1 MEKYIKSFNYS
12 NNKTYKILEIYDECK
27 PLYGNMRELN
37 DILGVKRSNI
47 NKSKYFEEIMGQ
59 YDVKNEDD
67 FKTPNSEDVDK
78 EKKRKKQR
86 RLSFA
91 DEHGQDLK
99 EVSYHSNLHYSPG
112 ESDNDSPKGDSGGC
126 CIIS

>member
-1 MEKYIKSFNYS
+1 MSAVVPEESLKKPDNIETQEANNDGGNSKEK
-12 NNKTYKILEIYDECK
+12 T
-27 PLYGNMRELN
+27 N
-37 DILGVKRSNI
+37 DNTQS
-47 NKSKYFEEIMGQ
+47 
-59 YDVKNEDD
+59 VKNEDD

-99 EVSYHSNLHYSPG
+99 EVTYHSNLHYSQA
-112 ESDNDSPKGDSGGC
+112 ENDTEQSKNNSAGC
-126 CIIS
+126 CTIS

>member
-1 MEKYIKSFNYS
+1 MDIFGPNRSRRRDLFSKQNSKEK
-12 NNKTYKILEIYDECK
+12 T
-27 PLYGNMRELN
+27 N
-37 DILGVKRSNI
+37 DNTQS
-47 NKSKYFEEIMGQ
+47 
-59 YDVKNEDD
+59 VKNEDD

-99 EVSYHSNLHYSPG
+99 EVSYVV
-112 ESDNDSPKGDSGGC
+112 
-126 CIIS
+126 

>member
-1 MEKYIKSFNYS
+1 MSAVVPEETLIKKDNIETQEAYKEGDSKEKTI
-12 NNKTYKILEIYDECK
+12 D
-27 PLYGNMRELN
+27 
-37 DILGVKRSNI
+37 NI
-47 NKSKYFEEIMGQ
+47 PP
-59 YDVKNEDD
+59 VKNEENSKLQ
-67 FKTPNSEDVDK
+67 KTENVDK
-78 EKKRKKQR
+78 EKKEKKKKSR

-99 EVSYHSNLHYSPG
+99 EVTYHSNLHYSQG